1 MHYEMMTVTPEL
13 AQRWL
18 DQKNTRNRNISE
30 KKVRSYADDMKSG
43 RWHPTH
49 QNAIAFYKDGN
60 LADGQH
66 RLSAIVSSGVSLEF
80 MVWWGLDN
88 KSAYGI
94 DAHRMRKTD
103 DQIKI
108 AGGADWVTKD
118 VVACARVMASQYIVT
133 SPQKIVEF
141 CETHK
146 EAIEFAFDNMP
157 RSAGPASL
165 RAAVAV
171 AFYHVPSDKLASWCE
186 IMATGIGAIPLSR
199 TVLSLRERMIKDRA
213 AFYNGGSGREAL
225 IKLAMRSIQAYCD
238 GQVLSRFPEPKDR
251 IYEIPS

>member
-18 DQKNTRNRNISE
+18 SQKNTRNRSIAQ

-43 RWHPTH
+43 LWQATH

-66 RLSAIVSSGVSLEF
+66 RLSAIVASGISIEL
-80 MVWWGLDN
+80 MVWWGLED

-94 DAHRMRKTD
+94 DAHRMRRTD

-108 AGGADWVTKD
+108 AGGSDWIDKD
-118 VVACARVMASQYIVT
+118 AVACARMITGQYAAA
-133 SPQKIVEF
+133 SPQEIVQF
-141 CETHK
+141 CDAHK
-146 EAIEFAFDNMP
+146 DAMQFARENMP
-157 RSAGPASL
+157 RSAGPAPL
-165 RAAVAV
+165 RAAVAI
-171 AFYHVPSDKLASWCE
+171 AFYHVPCDELKSWCE
-186 IMATGIGAIPLSR
+186 IMSTGIGAIPLSR
-199 TVLSLRERMIKDRA
+199 TVLCLREKLIKDK
-213 AFYNGGSGREAL
+213 AFRSAPQREVL
-225 IKLAMRSIQAYCD
+225 VRMCMRSIQAYCS
-238 GQVLSRFPEPKDR
+238 GQVLSRISEPKGR